1 MERDPAVADMLD
13 RQAITDVLY
22 RYASS
27 IDHKDYDTLRSVLA
41 AGRPVI
47 LYCHPYEFS
56 PEEMDEF
63 RGKVGLSVR
72 VTQGIGRSSFI
83 RRVHGLLANL
93 PFGRFAEVMSGWRS

>member
-1 MERDPAVADMLD
+1 
-13 RQAITDVLY
+13 
-22 RYASS
+22 
-27 IDHKDYDTLRSVLA
+27 VLA